1 MRAKVVLIC
10 LLVSSR
16 LCVSVTD
23 PLSRV
28 ELCHCSLRF
37 PKIASSTP
45 YRAARPM
52 DEYCARNQHN
62 TVSQT
67 GIGGMGSVNWF
78 AFWVCVAG
86 GGDTSARISRYR

>member
-1 MRAKVVLIC
+1 MCVAHRTVGCVIKVVLIC
-10 LLVSSR
+10 LLLSSR

-23 PLSRV
+23 TLPRV
-28 ELCHCSLRF
+28 ELCRCSLRL

-67 GIGGMGSVNWF
+67 GIGGIGGIGGMGSVNWF
-78 AFWVCVAG
+78 AF
-86 GGDTSARISRYR
+86 